1 MSFLQSLNI
10 SASGLTAQRLR
21 MDVISENIANMKTTR
36 TQDGGPYRRKMVVF
50 TSKEAVES
58 DFSRML
64 ESNIRKTNNINEV
77 NINKGVEVSDIVEDQ
92 SPFKLVYNP
101 EHPDANENGYVE
113 MPNVDSLKETVDM
126 MEAVRAY
133 QSNITALN
141 AIKMMASK
149 ALEIGR

>member
-1 MSFLQSLNI
+1 MNI
-10 SASGLTAQRLR
+10 SGSGLTAQRLR
-21 MDVISENIANMKTTR
+21 MDVISENLANIDTTR

-50 TSKEAVES
+50 SSTAQTSTLFNK
-58 DFSRML
+58 ML
-64 ESNIRKTNNINEV
+64 YNNINE
-77 NINKGVEVSDIVEDQ
+77 INNTNQSRGVEVSEILEDEE
-92 SPFKLVYNP
+92 PFKLAYNP
-101 EHPDANENGYVE
+101 THPDANEDGYVE

-141 AIKMMASK
+141 AIKQMASK